1 MCSAATASEDG
12 TSKHSLGFGCM
23 QPCLHGPAGAA
34 RAAAQGWPAA
44 PQKGARNWL
53 TKLRAAAA
61 DPAPVAAETKQDR
74 LAEYVAAKGGTSV
87 IRRVLIANNGMA
99 ATKSIMSMRRWAYL
113 ELGDEHPR
121 LEFIVMAR
129 AASENL
135 SMACRGASRA
145 PRRVMATPEDLNA
158 NAEFVRLA
166 DEYVEV
172 PGGSNTNNYANVKLI
187 VDTASRLGVDA
198 VWPGWGHASENPKLP
213 RALKEKGIA
222 FMGPPA
228 PVMSV
233 LGDKIAANIL
243 AQTAK
248 VPSIPLERVVRQPRR
263 RRAAPG
269 ELAGGRDHPSRDVR
283 GRVCALV
290 PKKL

>member
-1 MCSAATASEDG
+1 M
-12 TSKHSLGFGCM
+12 
-23 QPCLHGPAGAA
+23 
-34 RAAAQGWPAA
+34 
-44 PQKGARNWL
+44 
-53 TKLRAAAA
+53 
-61 DPAPVAAETKQDR
+61 
-74 LAEYVAAKGGTSV
+74 
-87 IRRVLIANNGMA
+87 LIANNGMA

-113 ELGDEHPR
+113 ELGDE
-121 LEFIVMAR
+121 R
-129 AASENL
+129 AL
-135 SMACRGASRA
+135 SFVA
-145 PRRVMATPEDLNA
+145 MATPEDLNA

-172 PGGSNTNNYANVKLI
+172 PGGSNVNNYANVKLI
-187 VDTASRLGVDA
+187 VDVAGRMGVDA

-248 VPSIPLERVVRQPRR
+248 VPSIPWSGSRFRRAEIPQTSRGAAAAATWIIPRR
-263 RRAAPG
+263 RANAAAATRTFAVYRPARASGTATRATTDPYKRTSKTT
-269 ELAGGRDHPSRDVR
+269 APSRR
-283 GRVCALV
+283 PRSTPRA
-290 PKKL
+290 